1 MSFDILGKDIAVLFI
16 LAVIFGVAT
25 YFYVLYKGKKEG
37 RTASAEDKII
47 LGFEVLAF
55 SFTFFIFFPLVV
67 EDVFD
72 ANGSNSALWHNLAAI
87 ISYGGA
93 AFYLFCGQISGDYF
107 TIQKFL
113 KKHKKHKTRAQKKE
127 METEKISRK
136 HSVHLKIKAEQ

>member
-25 YFYVLYKGKKEG
+25 YFYVLHKGEKE
-37 RTASAEDKII
+37 RKTASTEVKII

-55 SFTFFIFFPLVV
+55 SFTFFIFFPLVI

-72 ANGSNSALWHNLAAI
+72 ADGSNSALWHNLAAI
-87 ISYGGA
+87 ISYAGA
-93 AFYLFCGQISGDYF
+93 VFYLFCGQISGDYF

-113 KKHKKHKTRAQKKE
+113 KKHKKHKTRAQKKRW
-127 METEKISRK
+127 K
-136 HSVHLKIKAEQ
+136 

>member
-1 MSFDILGKDIAVLFI
+1 M
-16 LAVIFGVAT
+16 IFGIAT
-25 YFYVLYKGKKEG
+25 YFYVLHKGKKEK

-113 KKHKKHKTRAQKKE
+113 KKHKKHKTRAKK
-127 METEKISRK
+127 KRWKRK
-136 HSVHLKIKAEQ
+136 K

>member
-16 LAVIFGVAT
+16 LAVIFSVAT
-25 YFYVLYKGKKEG
+25 YFYVLHKGKKE
-37 RTASAEDKII
+37 RKTASTEVKII

-55 SFTFFIFFPLVV
+55 SFTFFIFFPLVI

-113 KKHKKHKTRAQKKE
+113 KKHKKHKTRAQKKRW
-127 METEKISRK
+127 KRK
-136 HSVHLKIKAEQ
+136 K

>member
-1 MSFDILGKDIAVLFI
+1 MCC
-16 LAVIFGVAT
+16 T
-25 YFYVLYKGKKEG
+25 KGKRKK
-37 RTASAEDKII
+37 RTASIEDKII

-72 ANGSNSALWHNLAAI
+72 TNGSNSALWHNLAAI

-107 TIQKFL
+107 TMQEFL
-113 KKHKKHKTRAQKKE
+113 KKHKKHKTRAQKKRW
-127 METEKISRK
+127 KQK
-136 HSVHLKIKAEQ
+136 K

>member
-1 MSFDILGKDIAVLFI
+1 MCC
-16 LAVIFGVAT
+16 T
-25 YFYVLYKGKKEG
+25 KGK
-37 RTASAEDKII
+37 RTVSAEDKII

-113 KKHKKHKTRAQKKE
+113 KKHKKHKTRAQKKRWKRK
-127 METEKISRK
+127 KISRK
-136 HSVHLKIKAEQ
+136 HPVHLKIKAEQ

>member
-25 YFYVLYKGKKEG
+25 YFYVLHKGKKEG
-37 RTASAEDKII
+37 RTASTVDKII

-55 SFTFFIFFPLVV
+55 SFTFFFFFPLVV

-93 AFYLFCGQISGDYF
+93 VFYLFCGQISGDYF

-113 KKHKKHKTRAQKKE
+113 KKHKKHKTRAQKKRW
-127 METEKISRK
+127 KRK
-136 HSVHLKIKAEQ
+136 K

>member
-1 MSFDILGKDIAVLFI
+1 M
-16 LAVIFGVAT
+16 IFGVAT
-25 YFYVLYKGKKEG
+25 YFYVLHKGKKEK
-37 RTASAEDKII
+37 RTASAENKII

-72 ANGSNSALWHNLAAI
+72 ANGSNSALWHNLAAV

-107 TIQKFL
+107 TMQEFL
-113 KKHKKHKTRAQKKE
+113 KKHKKHKTRAQKKRW
-127 METEKISRK
+127 KRK
-136 HSVHLKIKAEQ
+136 K